1 MRKDNLVQKVMEL
14 EKDFRK
20 NGIMCR
26 VDNGSSAIGK
36 RYARTDEMGIPFA
49 VTVDYETLD
58 KDTVTLRDIKSMKQI
73 RVPVAELRGLIQG
86 AIDNESDFD
95 QLAKNYPLFENTEN
109 A

>member
-1 MRKDNLVQKVMEL
+1 MEL

-26 VDNGSSAIGK
+26 VDSGSSAIGK

-58 KDTVTLRDIKSMKQI
+58 KNTVTLRDINSMKQI
-73 RVPVAELRGLIQG
+73 RVPVSELRGLIEK
-86 AIDNESDFD
+86 AIENESDFAEI
-95 QLAKNYPLFENTEN
+95 AKNYPVYENNEN